1 MMRYFK
7 NFSGRTS
14 TLGRRSLVV
23 SLLAILA
30 FSSIASATPLAGT
43 TVANPGDTVFVP
55 CLGLLCSPNAD
66 APGTLLASLVAPYSF
81 STTAG
86 LTSGTL
92 VSAVFKNSSGTL
104 DFYYQVNNCFQAG
117 IAAFCPGAAASAT
130 AIARETDTSF
140 VGFMTFLGFRP
151 HGSTLAG
158 SLFVD
163 GSVSP
168 VTADRSTLGP
178 GITVGFQFSPPDGAK
193 VLPGLSSNVV
203 IISTDAKFFKAGT
216 PDVIEGGTQTVASFQ
231 PSTGVPEPASLALL
245 GLGLLAI
252 GGVGRKLK
260 SRR

>member
-1 MMRYFK
+1 MIRFFK

-30 FSSIASATPLAGT
+30 FSSIASATPLPGT
-43 TVANPGDTVFVP
+43 ILANPGDTVFP
-55 CLGLLCSPNAD
+55 GLV
-66 APGTLLASLVAPYSF
+66 APGTAAGTLLASLVAPYSF

-86 LTSGTL
+86 LTSGSL
-92 VSAVFKNSSGTL
+92 VSAVYRNSSGTL

-140 VGFMTFLGFRP
+140 VGFMTFLGFRVD
-151 HGSTLAG
+151 GSTLSG

-163 GSVSP
+163 GSVAP
-168 VTADRSTLGP
+168 VTGDRSTLGP
-178 GITVGFQFSPPDGAK
+178 GSTVGFSFNPPDGAK
-193 VLPGLSSNVV
+193 VLPGLSSNVL
-203 IISTDAKFFKAGT
+203 IISTNAVNFRAGNA
-216 PDVIEGGTQTVASFQ
+216 DVIDGGTQTVASFQ
-231 PSTGVPEPASLALL
+231 PTSGVPEPASFALL

-252 GGVGRKLK
+252 GGIGRKLK
-260 SRR
+260 VRR

>member
-1 MMRYFK
+1 MMRFFK
-7 NFSGRTS
+7 NFANRTS
-14 TLGRRSLVV
+14 TLGRRSLVL

-30 FSSIASATPLAGT
+30 FSSIGSATPLAGT
-43 TVANPGDTVFVP
+43 VVANPGDTVFP
-55 CLGLLCSPNAD
+55 GLV
-66 APGTLLASLVAPYSF
+66 APGTAAGMLLASRVAPYSF

-140 VGFMTFLGFRP
+140 VGFLTSLGFRVD
-151 HGSTLAG
+151 GSTVAG

-163 GSVSP
+163 GTVSP
-168 VTADRSTLGP
+168 VTGDRSTLGP
-178 GITVGFQFSPPDGAK
+178 GSTVGVSFFPPDGAK
-193 VLPGLSSNVV
+193 VLPGTSSDVLV
-203 IISTDAKFFKAGT
+203 ISTDAKNFKAGNA
-216 PDVIEGGTQTVASFQ
+216 DVIDGGTQTVASFQ
-231 PSTGVPEPASLALL
+231 PASGVPEPASFALL

-252 GGVGRKLK
+252 GGIGRKIK
-260 SRR
+260 NQP

>member
-14 TLGRRSLVV
+14 TLGRRFLVV
-23 SLLAILA
+23 SVLAILA

-43 TVANPGDTVFVP
+43 VVANPGDTVFP
-55 CLGLLCSPNAD
+55 GLVTA
-66 APGTLLASLVAPYSF
+66 AQGTLLASLVAPYSF

-92 VSAVFKNSSGTL
+92 VSAVYRNSSGTL

-140 VGFMTFLGFRP
+140 VGFMTFLGFRVD
-151 HGSTLAG
+151 GSTLAG

-163 GSVSP
+163 GSVAP
-168 VTADRSTLGP
+168 VTGDRSTLGP
-178 GITVGFQFSPPDGAK
+178 GSTVGFSFSPPDGAK
-193 VLPGLSSNVV
+193 VLPGLSSNVL
-203 IISTDAKFFKAGT
+203 IISTNAVNFKAGNA
-216 PDVIEGGTQTVASFQ
+216 DVIDGGTQTVASFQ
-231 PSTGVPEPASLALL
+231 PASAVPEPASFALL

-252 GGVGRKLK
+252 GGIGRKIK
-260 SRR
+260 IRR

>member
-1 MMRYFK
+1 MIRFFR
-7 NFSGRTS
+7 NFSGRTL
-14 TLGRRSLVV
+14 TLGPRSLVL
-23 SLLAILA
+23 SLIAVVAL
-30 FSSIASATPLAGT
+30 SSIASATPLAGT
-43 TVANPGDTVFVP
+43 VLANPGDTVFPGFV
-55 CLGLLCSPNAD
+55 
-66 APGTLLASLVAPYSF
+66 APGTAQGTLLASLVAPYSF

-92 VSAVFKNSSGTL
+92 VSAVYKNSSGTL

-140 VGFMTFLGFRP
+140 VGFMTFLGFRVD
-151 HGSTLAG
+151 GSTLAG

-178 GITVGFQFSPPDGAK
+178 GSTVGFQFSPPDGAK
-193 VLPGLSSNVV
+193 VLPGLSSNVLV
-203 IISTDAKFFKAGT
+203 ISTDAKFFKAGNA
-216 PDVIEGGTQTVASFQ
+216 DVIDGGTQTVASFQ

>member
-1 MMRYFK
+1 MRYFK

-30 FSSIASATPLAGT
+30 FSSIASATPLTGT
-43 TVANPGDTVFVP
+43 VVANPGDTVFP
-55 CLGLLCSPNAD
+55 GLAMSGGGGPTT
-66 APGTLLASLVAPYSF
+66 GTLLASLVAPYSF

-92 VSAVFKNSSGTL
+92 VSAVFRNSSGTL

-117 IAAFCPGAAASAT
+117 IAAFCPGGAASAT

-140 VGFMTFLGFRP
+140 VGFMTFLGFRVD
-151 HGSTLAG
+151 GSTLAG

-163 GSVSP
+163 GSVVP
-168 VTADRSTLGP
+168 VTGDRSTLGP
-178 GITVGFQFSPPDGAK
+178 GSTVGFQFSPPDGAK
-193 VLPGLSSNVV
+193 ILPGLSSNVLV
-203 IISTDAKFFKAGT
+203 ISTNAVNFRAGNA
-216 PDVIEGGTQTVASFQ
+216 DVIDGGTQTVASFQ
-231 PSTGVPEPASLALL
+231 PSSGVPEPASFALL

-260 SRR
+260 VRRKE

>member
-1 MMRYFK
+1 MIRFFR

-30 FSSIASATPLAGT
+30 FSSIASATPLTGT
-43 TVANPGDTVFVP
+43 VVANPGDTVFP
-55 CLGLLCSPNAD
+55 GFASGA
-66 APGTLLASLVAPYSF
+66 AGTLLASLVAPYSF

-92 VSAVFKNSSGTL
+92 VSAVFRNSSGTL

-117 IAAFCPGAAASAT
+117 IAAFCPGGAASAT

-140 VGFMTFLGFRP
+140 VGFMTFLGFRVD
-151 HGSTLAG
+151 GSTLAG

-178 GITVGFQFSPPDGAK
+178 GSTVGFQFSPPDGAK
-193 VLPGLSSNVV
+193 VLPGLSSNVLV
-203 IISTDAKFFKAGT
+203 ISTDAKFFKAGNA
-216 PDVIEGGTQTVASFQ
+216 DVIDGGTQTVASFQ
-231 PSTGVPEPASLALL
+231 PSTGVPEPASFALL

-260 SRR
+260 VRRKE

>member
-1 MMRYFK
+1 MRYFK

-151 HGSTLAG
+151 DGSTLAG

-163 GSVSP
+163 GSVAP

-178 GITVGFQFSPPDGAK
+178 GSTLGFQFSPPDSAK
-193 VLPGLSSNVV
+193 ILPGLSSNVV
-203 IISTDAKFFKAGT
+203 IISTDAKFFKAGNA
-216 PDVIEGGTQTVASFQ
+216 DVIDGGTQTVASFQ